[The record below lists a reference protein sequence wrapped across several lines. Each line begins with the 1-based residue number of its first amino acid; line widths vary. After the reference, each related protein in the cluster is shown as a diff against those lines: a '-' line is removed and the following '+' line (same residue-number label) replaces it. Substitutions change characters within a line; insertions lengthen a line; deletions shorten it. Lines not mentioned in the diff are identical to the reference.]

1 MQLYI
6 NCKTRKI
13 TWVVSTA
20 QILDAHSQGNT
31 TKEIEDHMNSIEVS
45 VTYHTGKKGEKNM
58 NLTRMAFRL
67 LEHSTYRRND
77 LCLEQKVHSMCIL
90 LLATVLNPGYR

>member
-45 VTYHTGKKGEKNM
+45 VTYHTGKKKGK
-58 NLTRMAFRL
+58 
-67 LEHSTYRRND
+67 
-77 LCLEQKVHSMCIL
+77 KI
-90 LLATVLNPGYR
+90 

>member
-1 MQLYI
+1 MQLHI

-13 TWVVSTA
+13 IWVISTA
-20 QILDAHSQGNT
+20 QILDAHSQRNT

-45 VTYHTGKKGEKNM
+45 VTYHTGKKGEKYM

-67 LEHSTYRRND
+67 LEVHST
-77 LCLEQKVHSMCIL
+77 CIL